1 MPRTNATPN
10 RSSGPPIPRPS
21 SPLPKRVP
29 NVRLDPSFEIED
41 HTVVMATQLIVGMS
55 LRNLGQV
62 VISLHDRRHAIVGAI
77 GMLIVGA

>member
-1 MPRTNATPN
+1 
-10 RSSGPPIPRPS
+10 
-21 SPLPKRVP
+21 
-29 NVRLDPSFEIED
+29 
-41 HTVVMATQLIVGMS
+41 MATQLIVGMS